1 MAETI
6 TANVET
12 VSEQIT
18 ATIIAGSE
26 TITAIVN
33 ADPRGPVGPAGQ
45 DGSQVTVSDTAPS
58 DPANGDAWL
67 DSSDGCLSV
76 WYAGGS
82 VWIQVSHTESG
93 TSGPIFEGTA
103 LTLNDGTILTLN
115 DGTILTL

>member
-1 MAETI
+1 MSD
-6 TANVET
+6 T
-12 VSEQIT
+12 VQV
-18 ATIIAGSE
+18 
-26 TITAIVN
+26 IVDQQTDSVLVRV
-33 ADPRGPVGPAGQ
+33 AQVVGPQGPAGPAGA
-45 DGSQVTVSDTAPS
+45 DGSQVTVSDTAPP
-58 DPANGDAWL
+58 DPENGDAWL